1 MQQLLR
7 LQSLKMWGCSLEYLL
22 RRPRGEL
29 RRVRAGC
36 GLGVGSSQEGR
47 LAPLRPSRMR
57 RRQRS
62 TQQASSAHS
71 AAPAS
76 DAMIMPNTRPRWREA
91 QLPSE
96 RLHTTLS

>member
-1 MQQLLR
+1 MQVY
-7 LQSLKMWGCSLEYLL
+7 SLEYLL
-22 RRPRGEL
+22 RRLSGEL

-47 LAPLRPSRMR
+47 LAPPRPSRTR

-62 TQQASSAHS
+62 MQHIASTHS

-76 DAMIMPNTRPRWREA
+76 EAMRMPNTRPRWRDA
-91 QLPSE
+91 HVPSE
-96 RLHTTLS
+96 RLQAALNQSLTLLNTPT